1 MGRWQSQACNLETG
15 NSEGKGILLLSHQ
28 RLALF
33 SRRINLGNSTRNLQ
47 IDDFQLNTD
56 IRAASRE
63 QYDQHLKQR
72 EATLE
77 AIKRQ
82 RLERQEEEEKA
93 AIMKMRKEAIH
104 IATGI
109 KKYKPQVIKPS
120 DMPLTQAQTPKF
132 SDRFRARL
140 HSQ

>member
-1 MGRWQSQACNLETG
+1 MKTTKDANGLGGRVGMSFFQGWYRGEECTELKIYQE
-15 NSEGKGILLLSHQ
+15 
-28 RLALF
+28 
-33 SRRINLGNSTRNLQ
+33 